1 MIITRI
7 KASNFYG
14 IKNPIEVSFTEGGE
28 KEKIGYVNI
37 GKERAS
43 LISGF
48 YGANAS
54 GKSTILNIIDTITRV
69 MVSKQQESIL
79 APNGMQIETAISLPN
94 YTKEMESKPI
104 VLEMDFIIE
113 EAKYNYSISIHF

>member
-1 MIITRI
+1 MLITRI

-14 IKNPIEVSFTEGGE
+14 IKDPIEVLFTEGGE

-37 GKERAS
+37 GKERVS

-54 GKSTILNIIDTITRV
+54 GKSTVLNLDNSIIL
-69 MVSKQQESIL
+69 
-79 APNGMQIETAISLPN
+79 
-94 YTKEMESKPI
+94 
-104 VLEMDFIIE
+104 
-113 EAKYNYSISIHF
+113 